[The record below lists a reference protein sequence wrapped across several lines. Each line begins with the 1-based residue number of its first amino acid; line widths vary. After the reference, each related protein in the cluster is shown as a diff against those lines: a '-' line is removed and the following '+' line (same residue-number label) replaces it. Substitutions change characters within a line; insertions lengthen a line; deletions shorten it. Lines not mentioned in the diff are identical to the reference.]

1 MGEIGAGRVTGT
13 AGQREPS
20 QPMLLAMEQVPRGR
34 TFPLIQRSVVSLT
47 QTEGSISHTS
57 SAVAPRG
64 KLAPGSPGR
73 RGSGSE
79 PRRAEGQR

>member
-20 QPMLLAMEQVPRGR
+20 YAISYGVGA